1 MPDHQSSKAD
11 LFEAERDRLFGLAY
25 RMLGSVAD
33 ADDIVQ
39 EAWLRFEPSTGI
51 ENPGGFLTTVATRL
65 CVDRLR
71 SAQQRRETYVGPWLA
86 EPLLTDL
93 DPAHLVVL
101 DESVRLGFL
110 HVLDELSAV
119 ERAVFLLH
127 DVFDVSYADVA
138 AMVDRTEANC
148 RQIARRA
155 RDRLRAER
163 TWSDPAHVIDA
174 QANEQLLAAFLGALA
189 SGDPQQLGDM
199 LADDVVLVS
208 DGGAHRRAARHPI
221 LGRDRVAR
229 FVTTLANRMSS
240 GATLELAE
248 VNGLPGLMMVV
259 DGAPVM
265 VVEVE
270 FVGGRVV
277 RVHAMLNPDKL
288 ELSRQTWRDRTS
300 TPD

>member
-1 MPDHQSSKAD
+1 MPDIHKSESDQ
-11 LFEAERDRLFGLAY
+11 FEAERDRLFGLAY

-51 ENPGGFLTTVATRL
+51 ENPGGFLTTVTTRL
-65 CVDRLR
+65 CIDRLR

-155 RDRLRAER
+155 RDRVRAER
-163 TWSDPAHVIDA
+163 PWSDPAPVLQTHET
-174 QANEQLLAAFLGALA
+174 EQLLAAFLVALA
-189 SGDPQQLGDM
+189 SGDTGQLGDM
-199 LADDVVLVS
+199 LAGDVVLIS
-208 DGGAHRRAARHPI
+208 DGGANRRAARHPI

-229 FVTTLANRMSS
+229 FVTTLASRMSS
-240 GATLELAE
+240 GATLELVE
-248 VNGLPGLMMVV
+248 VNGVPGLMLVA

-270 FVGGRVV
+270 FADGRVV

-288 ELSRQTWRDRTS
+288 ELSRQTWRGRTS
-300 TPD
+300 TSG